1 MFPLPSESTATVRL
15 ATVGTVVLTLGQL
28 CAILTLKG
36 VSTMAEKRRVNNH
49 NSRKGTNGKAIKPKH
64 NDRDFDTNSEYAEH
78 IDSSKVSENVYKRY
92 QIVEKECA
100 TFDEYEQAFYEENF
114 TECLQAR
121 NKKAIE
127 GRQPKRV
134 QTMEQYRHNLKACPE
149 ESIFTLS
156 NAKNP
161 VDAELL
167 MSVFDDF
174 IAWHIETFPNC
185 KVLNAAEHLDES
197 NPHIQWRK
205 VWTAH
210 DGDMLI
216 INQSKALE
224 EMGIERPNPTE
235 DKSRT
240 NNAKVTYTKIC
251 REKQIELA
259 KKYGIEVQEIA
270 QEPTKNGKTLIRY
283 QMDCLIEE
291 KEGLQKQANE
301 LTEQVE
307 QLQGQIEEHQA
318 DIEEYKEH
326 IEDLQGQM
334 GRLSQT
340 VEDLTEQAGDLIL
353 QRDRLT
359 DKVDKMQDTIENLK
373 EEELQAHNALLKA
386 TKAPPRPKEP
396 SKPSEYD
403 MWTFYHPLKDYAQG
417 HFDSDKK
424 REERRKADYQAKEV
438 EPYEKAL
445 QACREWDSEWG
456 LVETAK
462 KVLQEKEEL
471 TEKQNALRRKE
482 TALNEREQKIE
493 QNIEAGVEKRIQS
506 IFHGSVATGEAYRLR
521 EYCADVKFKDG
532 TSVLDRFEQSERE
545 LEAEVRERNQV
556 LKSSQGM
563 SR

>member
-1 MFPLPSESTATVRL
+1 
-15 ATVGTVVLTLGQL
+15 
-28 CAILTLKG
+28 
-36 VSTMAEKRRVNNH
+36 MAEKRRVNNH

-114 TECLQAR
+114 SECLQAR
-121 NKKAIE
+121 NEKAIK

-291 KEGLQKQANE
+291 KEGLQKQVNE

-307 QLQGQIEEHQA
+307 QLTTENDKLRRQALDYQFEPKGRFEPQSHYDKRRALFEVKVGVEHTEKENARTAQNNANAKKQLDLDRAIFEEWKRN
-318 DIEEYKEH
+318 EEKRLHDEKEETARKTAN
-326 IEDLQGQM
+326 IDAEITNAARELNRDL
-334 GRLSQT
+334 LA
-340 VEDLTEQAGDLIL
+340 ENAKLTEQVGA
-353 QRDRLT
+353 LT
-359 DKVDKMQDTIENLK
+359 DRIDNLHKEIRLDK
-373 EEELQAHNALLKA
+373 
-386 TKAPPRPKEP
+386 
-396 SKPSEYD
+396 
-403 MWTFYHPLKDYAQG
+403 
-417 HFDSDKK
+417 
-424 REERRKADYQAKEV
+424 
-438 EPYEKAL
+438 
-445 QACREWDSEWG
+445 
-456 LVETAK
+456 
-462 KVLQEKEEL
+462 QEIAE
-471 TEKQNALRRKE
+471 
-482 TALNEREQKIE
+482 LNEEIE
-493 QNIEAGVEKRIQS
+493 QLKYPQQS
-506 IFHGSVATGEAYRLR
+506 Y
-521 EYCADVKFKDG
+521 
-532 TSVLDRFEQSERE
+532 
-545 LEAEVRERNQV
+545 
-556 LKSSQGM
+556 KSSHLK
-563 SR
+563 R